1 MSHTICLVED
11 DPGVRGELATLLTRY
26 GYSCLT
32 TDDFSDVAGQ
42 ILSSGAHLV
51 LLDLNLPLYDGYHVC
66 RALRERSQIPVIVVT
81 SRTGDLDELMSMN
94 LGADDFLTKPFH
106 TQILLARIS
115 RLLQRAYPSVSA
127 PVLTCRGLTLD
138 LGRSEVSYGGH
149 SEELTRN
156 EGRILH
162 LLLKNQDRIVTRAEL
177 MNELW
182 QSDEFVDDNTL
193 TVNVNRLR
201 KKLEGLGAA
210 GFLTT
215 RRGQGYQL

>member
-1 MSHTICLVED
+1 MSHTIFLVED

-51 LLDLNLPLYDGYHVC
+51 LLDLNQPLYDGYHVC

-115 RLLQRAYPSVSA
+115 RLLQRA
-127 PVLTCRGLTLD
+127 
-138 LGRSEVSYGGH
+138 
-149 SEELTRN
+149 
-156 EGRILH
+156 
-162 LLLKNQDRIVTRAEL
+162 
-177 MNELW
+177 
-182 QSDEFVDDNTL
+182 
-193 TVNVNRLR
+193 
-201 KKLEGLGAA
+201 
-210 GFLTT
+210 
-215 RRGQGYQL
+215 

>member
-1 MSHTICLVED
+1 MSHTIFLVED

-115 RLLQRAYPSVSA
+115 LLLQRAYHSVSA
-127 PVLTCRGLTLD
+127 HVHTCRGLTLD

-201 KKLEGLGAA
+201 KKPEGRGAA